1 MPLGSSLAPGAPQE
15 VSLVSFP
22 LPLRARTCQPLS
34 RRLPPASAHGALPLV
49 KRLQALLALAQGPS
63 ISAVAERR
71 SRGEP
76 TVRASRHLSLFQGR
90 ASWVDQAPPGR
101 PSPRTTPTARRASRG
116 AKRTPKPRAIP
127 REAGPRRGF
136 RPSAR
141 GPGAWLRSKPGWSPR
156 TSMRPNAA
164 RGVTP
169 DGPRGD
175 ARPNRA
181 RPWGS
186 WARWP
191 VWPRGARGAPRGHP
205 QASTPMGLPAAH
217 ARPPTSWVALTLC
230 PGPLAPRPPRGVS
243 PPRAPRRCGSRS

>member
-1 MPLGSSLAPGAPQE
+1 MDWTMTEGYGMPLGSSLAPGAPQE

-76 TVRASRHLSLFQGR
+76 TVRASRHPSLFQGR

-141 GPGAWLRSKPGWSPR
+141 GPVAWRPLPRSRDGTPAQGRGFAASPG
-156 TSMRPNAA
+156 
-164 RGVTP
+164 
-169 DGPRGD
+169 
-175 ARPNRA
+175 
-181 RPWGS
+181 
-186 WARWP
+186 
-191 VWPRGARGAPRGHP
+191 
-205 QASTPMGLPAAH
+205 GL
-217 ARPPTSWVALTLC
+217 
-230 PGPLAPRPPRGVS
+230 
-243 PPRAPRRCGSRS
+243 RAPP